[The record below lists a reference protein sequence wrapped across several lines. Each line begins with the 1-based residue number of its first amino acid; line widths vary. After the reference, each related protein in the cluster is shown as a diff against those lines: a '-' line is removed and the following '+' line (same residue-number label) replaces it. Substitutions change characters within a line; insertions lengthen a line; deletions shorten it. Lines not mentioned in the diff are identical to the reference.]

1 METRFV
7 QNTDPCPCAQE
18 VSGDSWDSRKLED
31 DKVGI
36 PRTVAGTVVCVGVCS
51 GEEMASRC
59 QSLASGSTHLTTPV
73 CAWGPL
79 PSPHVSSP
87 HRGAVFQEA
96 KESLCS
102 PSFCK
107 KVCPVS
113 TGAVFWLLQF
123 FSCVGAQRQ
132 QTQAPEFRENRAWTL
147 TATELSLSAA
157 QPSSHGGRTK
167 WGSAATLLWTPA
179 HLAAAPAGGGGSS
192 ARASVT
198 CAGQRQ
204 APLDLESATMSP
216 VLAGNHLLTGQWSRL
231 SCISRVPQKDWGGQV
246 NDHP

>member
-1 METRFV
+1 MT
-7 QNTDPCPCAQE
+7 
-18 VSGDSWDSRKLED
+18 K
-31 DKVGI
+31 
-36 PRTVAGTVVCVGVCS
+36 
-51 GEEMASRC
+51 
-59 QSLASGSTHLTTPV
+59 SGSRGLWQEPSYV
-73 CAWGPL
+73 LECALGKRWWADASHWLVGPPTWPLLSVHGVLCL
-79 PSPHVSSP
+79 PPHVSSP

-102 PSFCK
+102 PSFY

-157 QPSSHGGRTK
+157 QLSSHGGRTK

-216 VLAGNHLLTGQWSRL
+216 VLAGNRLLTGQWSRL
-231 SCISRVPQKDWGGQV
+231 SRISRVPQKDWGGQV